1 MMSCRDVEARLAPFL
16 QAELS
21 FPDRLA
27 IHHHLAGCQECSRV
41 VERGRDVMAVSKS
54 ACAAASD
61 PKPED
66 VPLQLLNAVWAMC
79 HGVL

>member
-1 MMSCRDVEARLAPFL
+1 MMSCRDVDARLAPFL
-16 QAELS
+16 RAELS

-27 IHHHLAGCQECSRV
+27 VHRHLAGCHKCSRA

-66 VPLQLLNAVWAMC
+66 VPLQLLNAVRAMC